1 MPLVVAEPG
10 KGIPIRRAMPAP
22 PLTDDQRE
30 LVAKNLGLAGGVAR
44 VFGRKSRL
52 DFEERRSAAFLGLC
66 RAAQSF
72 DADKSSFS
80 NYGTIGARTAVRM
93 AIRDSYAIGIGAHQ
107 HQSLMNNAMP
117 EGQISAQVREQAE
130 RATHVRSLP
139 FNGVYLPEKR
149 GPSEHVIAEE
159 AEFCASLLQ
168 HLDWRRRLVIRQ
180 CVMRGR
186 KLREVGSMLGV
197 TTERARQLRN
207 EGLAKLRE
215 IAREATDIAYHPA
228 EPGHGSARISSTS

>member
-1 MPLVVAEPG
+1 
-10 KGIPIRRAMPAP
+10 MPAR

-44 VFGRKSRL
+44 VFGRKSGL

-72 DADKSSFS
+72 DSEKSRFS
-80 NYGTIGARTAVRM
+80 TYGTIGARTAVRM

-107 HQSLMNNAMP
+107 HHSLMNDAKP
-117 EGQISAQVREQAE
+117 EGRIPAQIREQAE

-139 FNGVYLPEKR
+139 FNGDYLPEQR
-149 GPSEHVIAEE
+149 SPPVQEIVEE
-159 AEFCASLLQ
+159 TEFCASLLQ

-207 EGLAKLRE
+207 EGLAILRE
-215 IAREATDIAYHPA
+215 IAGGGD
-228 EPGHGSARISSTS
+228 